1 MDFIA
6 ISYKLKF
13 IVSACV
19 KVSSLSNLVDNLVE
33 GIHKIKFK
41 DRDHLLEFKS
51 IKSNLINYK
60 CLSWNKGYLHKI
72 NKEFKKEFMNPFKFS
87 NNDINKFILLLRK
100 GVYPYKYMD
109 EWKIFNETSLPQKYD
124 FYSNLN
130 MENTTDVGYMQRVC
144 NDC

>member
-1 MDFIA
+1 
-6 ISYKLKF
+6 
-13 IVSACV
+13 
-19 KVSSLSNLVDNLVE
+19 
-33 GIHKIKFK
+33 
-41 DRDHLLEFKS
+41 
-51 IKSNLINYK
+51 
-60 CLSWNKGYLHKI
+60 
-72 NKEFKKEFMNPFKFS
+72 MNPFKFS

-130 MENTTDVGYMQRVC
+130 MQNTTDVGYMPRVC